1 MNKRQKFKNDRREL
15 KRYEQRLRARREEIG
30 RQAESWSQ
38 TGRKQRIAAI
48 GESVLKL
55 LEDLHRIQEEQQRK
69 GKPLVNGTLFWGI
82 NEERVQD
89 TDGRKGFHYRI
100 FFAVKSEDQY
110 YSEEEIRKELR
121 ETYAKMKAETEEMY
135 GETTDDEYLEEETVK

>member
-1 MNKRQKFKNDRREL
+1 MNKRQKIKQDQREL
-15 KRYEQRLRARREEIG
+15 KRYEKRLRQRREEIG
-30 RQAESWSQ
+30 RQAESYCR

-55 LEDLHRIQEEQQRK
+55 MDDLHRIQAEQEQK
-69 GKPLVNGTLFWGI
+69 KKPLVNGTLFWGI

-89 TDGRKGFHYRI
+89 TDGIKGFHYRI
-100 FFAVKSEDQY
+100 FFCVKSEEDY
-110 YSEEEIRKELR
+110 YTEEEIRKELR

-135 GETTDDEYLEEETVK
+135 GATSDDEYLEE